1 MGVTGVHK
9 AEAKQEIKREA
20 FFAGMGVTVV
30 CKAEAKQEIT
40 RAAFFAGKGVT
51 GSIVHLTLDGV
62 DGK

>member
-20 FFAGMGVTVV
+20 FFAG
-30 CKAEAKQEIT
+30 
-40 RAAFFAGKGVT
+40 KGVT